1 MLNWDANT
9 WWGILCVV
17 VYTGSVLF
25 GRTLF
30 FGWPSRVLLL
40 NRARE
45 LEGRLALDQANPG
58 GVDLPESQI
67 EASVRSLLRKA
78 EEENRVDW
86 QAFLANLVKWNGGTE
101 LAGWRLVREAEREMV
116 LQLDDKA
123 TLARVRR
130 ALADLTALPKDT
142 TAELTKALQRYVDA
156 DKPSTDYDQARRD
169 LRETYVLIHQRMDA
183 EFQSA
188 IELQNKSMWLI
199 VAGVFLA
206 FVVSL
211 AFSHTSILLLA
222 GAVGGLLSRLRH
234 VFSSKDMPMDY
245 GASWVPL
252 FLSPVVGALTGWGGT
267 YLLAATIAMGVIKFD
282 KLDSTQFALNA
293 TVPLDIVPIG
303 IALVMGFAEQL
314 FDGVAKQVEEAITK
328 AKPA

>member
-1 MLNWDANT
+1 MFNWDPNT
-9 WWGILCVV
+9 WLGVFCIA
-17 VYTGSVLF
+17 VYTVSVLV
-25 GRTLF
+25 GRALY
-30 FGWPSRVLLL
+30 FGWPSRVLLR
-40 NRARE
+40 NRAHE
-45 LEGRLALDQANPG
+45 LEGRLALDQKTPG
-58 GVDLPESQI
+58 SVEEPEAQI
-67 EASVRSLLRKA
+67 DASVRGLLGRA
-78 EEENRVDW
+78 VADNRTDW
-86 QAFLANLVKWNGGTE
+86 KEFWFKLLVWNGATE
-101 LAGWRLVREAEREMV
+101 LAGWRLLREAEREMV
-116 LQLDDKA
+116 LQLDDQS

-130 ALADLTALPKDT
+130 ALTDLTALPKDT
-142 TAELTKALQRYVDA
+142 TVKLTSVLESYVDT
-156 DKPSTDYDQARRD
+156 KTPSTDYAQARRD

-199 VAGVFLA
+199 FAGVILT

-211 AFSHTSILLLA
+211 AFNHTSILLLV

-267 YLLAATIAMGVIKFD
+267 YLLAASIAMGVVNFD
-282 KLDSTQFALNA
+282 KLDPTQFAFNPSG
-293 TVPLDIVPIG
+293 PLSIVPIG